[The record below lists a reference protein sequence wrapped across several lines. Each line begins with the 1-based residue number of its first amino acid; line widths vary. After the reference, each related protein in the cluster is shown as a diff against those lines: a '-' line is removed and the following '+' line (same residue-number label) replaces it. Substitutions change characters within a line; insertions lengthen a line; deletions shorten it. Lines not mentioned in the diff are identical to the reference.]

1 MDFHFRNLG
10 KNIPIKSSVTVKN
23 RNVLETFTH
32 SHCVRHYITEYWIIT
47 PLKSTMAKS
56 EESKCYGFNHR
67 SGFMFPVLVAMGG
80 LVDCFQSFCRLKCMG
95 ITVVAAAGPEEE
107 EISHC

>member
-1 MDFHFRNLG
+1 
-10 KNIPIKSSVTVKN
+10 
-23 RNVLETFTH
+23 
-32 SHCVRHYITEYWIIT
+32 
-47 PLKSTMAKS
+47 MAKS
-56 EESKCYGFNHR
+56 EESKCCGFNHR